1 MCVVCL
7 CIPGPAGF
15 APEAVEYLGVFLM
28 FENKEF
34 WSVSRLL
41 CFALLFLMRK
51 CGVEGSEMNEQGD

>member
-15 APEAVEYLGVFLM
+15 APEAVEYCFLM

-34 WSVSRLL
+34 LSVSRLL
-41 CFALLFLMRK
+41 YFAFLDEKMW
-51 CGVEGSEMNEQGD
+51 S